1 MFNTINRKIN
11 AAKRAKKDR
20 EFILEAALEIDD
32 VIPGSDAELEDA
44 IDVDSVPD
52 EAYKKADEALE
63 KIVSDPNYDDTEADE
78 LADDDYDEGEVS
90 DDELDALI
98 TECCGPWLD

>member
-52 EAYKKADEALE
+52 ERRSA
-63 KIVSDPNYDDTEADE
+63 
-78 LADDDYDEGEVS
+78 
-90 DDELDALI
+90 
-98 TECCGPWLD
+98 